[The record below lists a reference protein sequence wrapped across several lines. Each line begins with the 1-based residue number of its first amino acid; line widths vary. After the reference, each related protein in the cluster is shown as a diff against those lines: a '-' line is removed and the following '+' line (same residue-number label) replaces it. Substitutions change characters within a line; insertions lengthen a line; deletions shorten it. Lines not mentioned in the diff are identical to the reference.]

1 MSKLE
6 FISATR
12 HPASE
17 VANTALGRSLRRLTK
32 AMPFDAHITAENTTG
47 LPQLY
52 NARIGQGPDE
62 SILVFVHDDVW
73 VEDFAIDAALAD
85 ALNRFDIVGV
95 VGNQRRV
102 PGRPTWSGGTEHRDG
117 SLDFPYLSGRVG
129 HSKTPFGK
137 ILNLGPLKVP
147 CQMIDGLFIAV
158 RRGTLR
164 RAGVQFDP
172 QFSFHFYDGL
182 LPLRNTSRSQ
192 HRHLAYFPHPPEFGE
207 IRHTLGARPR
217 PLFCQMG
224 RLSPR
229 LRRHAEY

>member
-12 HPASE
+12 HPGSE

-32 AMPFDAHITAENTTG
+32 ALPFDAHITAENATG

-52 NARIGQGPDE
+52 NARIEQGPDE

-85 ALNRFDIVGV
+85 ALNHFDIVGV

-147 CQMIDGLFIAV
+147 CQMIDGLFIAA

-172 QFSFHFYDGL
+172 QFSFHFYDMDFCRSATRAGL
-182 LPLRNTSRSQ
+182 SIGTWPISLTHQSSGKYDIHWERARDL
-192 HRHLAYFPHPPEFGE
+192 YFAKWGD
-207 IRHTLGARPR
+207 
-217 PLFCQMG
+217 
-224 RLSPR
+224 
-229 LRRHAEY
+229 